1 MKSKILKQEINP
13 FLRREEYTLE
23 VTSDS
28 NPVEEEIKE
37 VVGKDKELTVIRT
50 ISSNFGKNSF
60 LVDVVVYESA
70 EAKDLIQTIPQKI
83 RKKMEVEKK
92 KAEEAAKKA
101 EEEKE
106 AAKKAEEENEEE
118 GTSEDKSETKNEEK
132 KE

>member
-106 AAKKAEEENEEE
+106 AAKKAEEEEE
-118 GTSEDKSETKNEEK
+118 TSEDKSETKNEEK